1 MITENGKWE
10 VTADQ
15 ITYDADSR
23 QYTATGNVVIVQ
35 GEKELRA
42 DRVVLNREDMSARA
56 FGRVRLV
63 SGNDRLT
70 GQRLEMDMAGGT
82 GTLYQGE
89 VFIRENNFYIQ
100 GDRIEKT
107 GENTYRIRR
116 GSATTCQGSHP
127 DWQITGNDVNV
138 TIGGYGTVSHAAF
151 WARQLPVFYVPWFL
165 FPVKLERQTGLL
177 APQAGYSDRNGAEYI
192 QPFFWAIS
200 KSSDATFY
208 FHHLQERG
216 EKFGMEYRYV
226 SSKDSRGILMA
237 DGFEDR
243 RIDDG

>member
-1 MITENGKWE
+1 MITEDGKWE

-107 GENTYRIRR
+107 G
-116 GSATTCQGSHP
+116 
-127 DWQITGNDVNV
+127 
-138 TIGGYGTVSHAAF
+138 
-151 WARQLPVFYVPWFL
+151 
-165 FPVKLERQTGLL
+165 
-177 APQAGYSDRNGAEYI
+177 
-192 QPFFWAIS
+192 
-200 KSSDATFY
+200 
-208 FHHLQERG
+208 
-216 EKFGMEYRYV
+216 
-226 SSKDSRGILMA
+226 
-237 DGFEDR
+237 
-243 RIDDG
+243 